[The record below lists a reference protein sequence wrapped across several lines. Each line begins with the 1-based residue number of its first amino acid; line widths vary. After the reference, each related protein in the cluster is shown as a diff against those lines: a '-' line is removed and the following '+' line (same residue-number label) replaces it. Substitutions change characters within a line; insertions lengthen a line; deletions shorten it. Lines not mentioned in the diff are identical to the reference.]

1 MGNKLFPKSCGKN
14 RNEIN
19 ILNDNEYNGGN
30 DMVKKTGND
39 SIEHEKFPDPS
50 KTATVGWFKGKTGN
64 RDYKVFIV
72 GEEDITPHFYF
83 RYKKEGDSG
92 HFIATIRI
100 KDFQIMGFKDGRKR
114 RLPKK
119 LFKLLIYFLKSL
131 MMQVIFKEGAT
142 RWDFLLDSWDNEN
155 PDYPINFEPDIS
167 EIEKNQD
174 FTYDPKL
181 KL

>member
-1 MGNKLFPKSCGKN
+1 
-14 RNEIN
+14 
-19 ILNDNEYNGGN
+19 
-30 DMVKKTGND
+30 MVKKLESA
-39 SIEHEKFPDPS
+39 SIEREKFPDPS
-50 KTATVGWFKGKTGN
+50 KTATVGWFKGQNGN

-72 GEEDITPHFYF
+72 GEEDATPHFYF
-83 RYKKEGDSG
+83 RYKKEGERG
-92 HFIATIRI
+92 HFIAMVRI
-100 KDFQIMGFKDGRKR
+100 KDFQIMSFKAGRKR

-119 LFKLLIYFLKSL
+119 LFELLMGFLKSL
-131 MMQVIFKEGAT
+131 MMHVIFKEGAT

-155 PDYPINFEPDIS
+155 PDYPLDFEPDIS